1 MPQLALIRK
10 ELKHGFDKLH
20 NSVALDSGDS
30 SSVSMACSHPV
41 LRKHQEHL
49 INNIDVSEE
58 LLTKVV
64 SLEILTNNDKIRIL
78 KDESPLGR
86 TKRLLLKIDDQVGNA
101 VELFI
106 VALKE
111 CEGRCN
117 KSLGEALETEMPSEE
132 DME

>member
-1 MPQLALIRK
+1 MAKFIRK

-20 NSVALDSGDS
+20 KSIALDSGDS
-30 SSVSMACSHPV
+30 ASVPVACSHPI
-41 LRKHQEHL
+41 LRKYQEHL

-58 LLTKVV
+58 LLTKAV

-78 KDESPLGR
+78 KDDSPLGR
-86 TKRLLLKIDDQVGNA
+86 TKRLLLKIDDQAGNT

-106 VALKE
+106 MALKE

-117 KSLGEALETEMPSEE
+117 KSLGEALEMEMP
-132 DME
+132 